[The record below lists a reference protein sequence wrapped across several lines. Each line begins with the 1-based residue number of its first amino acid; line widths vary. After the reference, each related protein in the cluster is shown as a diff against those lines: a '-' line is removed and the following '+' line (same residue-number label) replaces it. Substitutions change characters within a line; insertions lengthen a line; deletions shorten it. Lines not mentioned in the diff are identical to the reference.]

1 MHGNL
6 PTIEVDLP
14 KVLAKEDNDNLVK
27 PIEDCEIKDAVFQMD
42 KFKALG
48 PDGFSAAFFQDYW
61 YIIHKDVCQ
70 AIKSFFLK
78 GSF

>member
-6 PTIEVDLP
+6 PIIKVDIL
-14 KVLAKEDNDNLVK
+14 KVLTQEDNGNLVK

-42 KFKALG
+42 KFKGPG
-48 PDGFSAAFFQDYW
+48 PDDCGAAFFQDYW

-70 AIKSFFLK
+70 AIKSFF
-78 GSF
+78 FFP